1 MTQAIPVTLSLP
13 STIVQKISE
22 LTPQQQQSVL
32 DFIEFLQSRAQPQS
46 QSLPE
51 ENSTP
56 VESPV
61 SNKSEPLTAEANP
74 EKPPISAYDLA
85 KQWAGC
91 VDSGIGD
98 LSYNKKYL
106 EGPLVK

>member
-1 MTQAIPVTLSLP
+1 MTQAIPVTLSLL

-32 DFIEFLQSRAQPQS
+32 DFVEFLQSRPQS
-46 QSLPE
+46 QSLPA

-61 SNKSEPLTAEANP
+61 SEKSEPLNAEANP